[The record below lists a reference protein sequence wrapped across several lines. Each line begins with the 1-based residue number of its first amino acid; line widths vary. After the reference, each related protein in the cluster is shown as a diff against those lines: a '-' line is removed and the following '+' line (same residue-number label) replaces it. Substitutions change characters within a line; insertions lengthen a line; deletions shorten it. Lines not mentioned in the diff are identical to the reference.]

1 MLCFWWGM
9 VEYLLCCFF
18 QILVVWKNQKVVYV
32 DLQKVIKKGVYIK
45 GMINILGFVLV
56 VEILLSD
63 EVILLI
69 NFVNLL
75 YGLDY
80 QFFFLLKL
88 DREYEVR
95 CFR

>member
-1 MLCFWWGM
+1 
-9 VEYLLCCFF
+9 
-18 QILVVWKNQKVVYV
+18 
-32 DLQKVIKKGVYIK
+32 
-45 GMINILGFVLV
+45 MINILGFVLV

-80 QFFFLLKL
+80 
-88 DREYEVR
+88 
-95 CFR
+95 